1 MRTGGLEDEDLW
13 ITGQELVDEKT
24 GTWGLEM
31 LTILCKLDYNEN
43 PCLSLG
49 NIKKRCVHH
58 LMSHFCKFGWFFF
71 KWFRRSWCLCYRKY
85 EHGTDD

>member
-1 MRTGGLEDEDLW
+1 
-13 ITGQELVDEKT
+13 
-24 GTWGLEM
+24 M

-58 LMSHFCKFGWFFF
+58 LMSHFCKFGWVFFSSGF
-71 KWFRRSWCLCYRKY
+71 EEVDAYVIESMNMVLTTSYVRRHNDPHPYKNL
-85 EHGTDD
+85 